1 MGRRSVAFERAQA
14 RDIGEKREAGGSGG
28 EDATR
33 RVAGMGLGPDQ
44 QAAPQPCPGWPRLGR
59 GARERHTLF

>member
-14 RDIGEKREAGGSGG
+14 CDIREKREAGGSGG

-33 RVAGMGLGPDQ
+33 RVAGMGLGLDQ
-44 QAAPQPCPGWPRLGR
+44 QAAPRVPADR
-59 GARERHTLF
+59 GSAVARASGTLCFE